1 MPSNVVTAFILM
13 TVERPR
19 LKAIAGELLAIEG
32 IVDVYSVA
40 GPYDLVAVVRVKEHE
55 ELNDLVTEGVSA
67 LEGILATETL
77 IAFRSFSSSDSGLL
91 WDVGQ

>member
-1 MPSNVVTAFILM
+1 MPGKAVTAFILM

-55 ELNDLVTEGVSA
+55 QLNDLVTEGVSA
-67 LEGILATETL
+67 LEGIVATETL
-77 IAFRSFSSSDSGLL
+77 IAFRSFSSNDAGLL
-91 WDVGQ
+91 WDVGE